1 MRFAKSFLAAFA
13 VALFAFAAT
22 TPAPAPAAEQSIIWT
37 DGAGNVDEVWLIYV
51 DGQLDTI

>member
-13 VALFAFAAT
+13 VALGFAAT
-22 TPAPAPAAEQSIIWT
+22 TPVPAPATDSSIIWT
-37 DGAGNVDEVWLIYV
+37 DGNGNVDEVWLIYV

>member
-13 VALFAFAAT
+13 VALAAFAAT
-22 TPAPAPAAEQSIIWT
+22 SAPAPATDTSIIWV
-37 DGAGNVDEVWLIYV
+37 DGNGNVEEVWLIYI